1 MPITTKNVFLF
12 FISSVLAGE
21 APDSNEELLKH
32 RWTLYY
38 EKKSKN
44 KAGKGLTKTDYLKE
58 LQRVGT
64 FQTIKD
70 FWSTWNQLLEACN
83 TREAANYHFFK
94 DDIKPVW
101 EDTKNVKGGKWV
113 INLPTGASEEE
124 TIKLWMS
131 LILALL
137 TGEWGVESEINGVLL
152 QARPWG
158 NMFSIWNRNAND
170 KQLIDVVGSKLREL
184 FKVDHVKYQR
194 HQATIRKNQVD
205 KPKSQLRSS
214 HSEDSSSGGDNSDED
229 IRKRRKSTS
238 FIQSKEPIY
247 NLDASSN
254 DIYVPK
260 SEVKETEVI
269 LPPSVVT
276 FEENKSSIR
285 PINETKPK
293 IERRF
298 SDEDYDLRKSRR
310 KAREPRHSN
319 SFNEH
324 SSQQSTPIGN
334 NNNHN
339 NNNRKKPPL
348 PEVKISTVGLAL
360 AAGVAA
366 SALSWAAYY
375 L

>member
-1 MPITTKNVFLF
+1 M
-12 FISSVLAGE
+12 
-21 APDSNEELLKH
+21 ELLKH

-38 EKKSKN
+38 EKKSRSKV
-44 KAGKGLTKTDYLKE
+44 GKCLTKMDYLKE

-70 FWSTWNQLLEACN
+70 FWSTWNQLLEQCN

-101 EDTKNVKGGKWV
+101 EDPKNVKGGKWV
-113 INLPTGASEEE
+113 IALPTGASEEE
-124 TIKLWMS
+124 TIRLWMS

-137 TGEWGVESEINGVLL
+137 TGEWGVESEINGVVL

-194 HQATIRKNQVD
+194 HQATIRKNQGE
-205 KPKSQLRSS
+205 KPKSTKMRRSS
-214 HSEDSSSGGDNSDED
+214 QSSDDSNSNSDSNSDEGERD
-229 IRKRRKSTS
+229 MRRRKSS
-238 FIQSKEPIY
+238 PGYMIHKEPM
-247 NLDASSN
+247 NVLDGSSN
-254 DIYVPK
+254 AIYVPK

-269 LPPSVVT
+269 LAA
-276 FEENKSSIR
+276 ENKKH
-285 PINETKPK
+285 PIQDTYKPK
-293 IERRF
+293 IERRA
-298 SDEDYDLRKSRR
+298 SDEDYEQLKRLRR
-310 KAREPRHSN
+310 KAKDPKLST
-319 SFNEH
+319 
-324 SSQQSTPIGN
+324 SSDDLQDHKPVTNTLG
-334 NNNHN
+334 
-339 NNNRKKPPL
+339 NRKKAPL
-348 PEVKISTVGLAL
+348 PEVKITTVGLAL

>member
-1 MPITTKNVFLF
+1 
-12 FISSVLAGE
+12 
-21 APDSNEELLKH
+21 
-32 RWTLYY
+32 
-38 EKKSKN
+38 
-44 KAGKGLTKTDYLKE
+44 
-58 LQRVGT
+58 
-64 FQTIKD
+64 
-70 FWSTWNQLLEACN
+70 
-83 TREAANYHFFK
+83 
-94 DDIKPVW
+94 
-101 EDTKNVKGGKWV
+101 
-113 INLPTGASEEE
+113 
-124 TIKLWMS
+124 MS

-137 TGEWGVESEINGVLL
+137 TGEWGVESEINGVVL

-170 KQLIDVVGSKLREL
+170 KQLIDVVGNKLQEL

-205 KPKSQLRSS
+205 KPKSQLRGSQ
-214 HSEDSSSGGDNSDED
+214 SEDSSSGGDNSDED

-238 FIQSKEPIY
+238 FLQSKEPIY

-254 DIYVPK
+254 GIYVPK
-260 SEVKETEVI
+260 SEVKETEVT
-269 LPPSVVT
+269 LPPSAVT
-276 FEENKSSIR
+276 IEENKPYVR
-285 PINETKPK
+285 PINEPKPK

-298 SDEDYDLRKSRR
+298 SDEDYDLKRSRR

-324 SSQQSTPIGN
+324 SSQPTPIGN
-334 NNNHN
+334 NNN
-339 NNNRKKPPL
+339 RKKAPL

>member
-1 MPITTKNVFLF
+1 
-12 FISSVLAGE
+12 
-21 APDSNEELLKH
+21 LLKH

-38 EKKSKN
+38 EKKSKS
-44 KAGKGLTKTDYLKE
+44 KVGKGLTKMDYLKE

-70 FWSTWNQLLEACN
+70 FWSTWNQLLEECN

-101 EDTKNVKGGKWV
+101 EDPKNVKGGKWV
-113 INLPTGASEEE
+113 IALPTGASEEE

-137 TGEWGVESEINGVLL
+137 MGEWGVESEINGVVL

-170 KQLIDVVGSKLREL
+170 KQLIDTVGTKLREL

-194 HQATIRKNQVD
+194 HQATIRKNQGE
-205 KPKSQLRSS
+205 KPKSSKPRRSS
-214 HSEDSSSGGDNSDED
+214 QSSDDSNSNSDSNSDGERD
-229 IRKRRKSTS
+229 MRRRKSS
-238 FIQSKEPIY
+238 PGYMLQREPIH

-254 DIYVPK
+254 AVYVPK

-269 LPPSVVT
+269 LAP
-276 FEENKSSIR
+276 EHKR
-285 PINETKPK
+285 PIQESKPK
-293 IERRF
+293 IARRF
-298 SDEDYDLRKSRR
+298 SDEDYELKKLKRKGKEAKFS
-310 KAREPRHSN
+310 SSLNDN
-319 SFNEH
+319 SSIEEH
-324 SSQQSTPIGN
+324 KPATVAVG
-334 NNNHN
+334 
-339 NNNRKKPPL
+339 NRKKTPL
-348 PEVKISTVGLAL
+348 PEVKITTVGLAL

>member
-1 MPITTKNVFLF
+1 
-12 FISSVLAGE
+12 LAGE
-21 APDSNEELLKH
+21 APNEELLKH

-38 EKKSKN
+38 EKKSRNN

-64 FQTIKD
+64 FQTIRD

-101 EDTKNVKGGKWV
+101 EDAKNVKGGKWV

-137 TGEWGVESEINGVLL
+137 TGEWGVESEINGVVL

-170 KQLIDVVGSKLREL
+170 KQLIDTVGIKLQEL

-205 KPKSQLRSS
+205 TKPKSQLRGSQS
-214 HSEDSSSGGDNSDED
+214 DDSNSGDNSDED
-229 IRKRRKSTS
+229 MRRRRKSTS
-238 FIQSKEPIY
+238 FLQSAEPIY

-254 DIYVPK
+254 GIYVPR
-260 SEVKETEVI
+260 SEVKETEVN
-269 LPPSVVT
+269 LPPPPT
-276 FEENKSSIR
+276 TTIEEKKPFVR
-285 PINETKPK
+285 PINETNPK

-324 SSQQSTPIGN
+324 SSQQTNTIG
-334 NNNHN
+334 N
-339 NNNRKKPPL
+339 NNNRKKAPL